1 MAFFHDIKKEFADME
16 TGEEKL
22 RSFGF
27 FMAAVC
33 ALLAAFGAWKGWES
47 GLMWTLLVL
56 ALLFALAAV
65 ISSNALRL
73 PYRLWMGLALVLGAV
88 VSPVVLGALF
98 FVVLT
103 PISLLKRLFAS
114 HKKQSSE
121 TYWLPYEGGQEPK
134 RMEELF

>member
-22 RSFGF
+22 RSFGL